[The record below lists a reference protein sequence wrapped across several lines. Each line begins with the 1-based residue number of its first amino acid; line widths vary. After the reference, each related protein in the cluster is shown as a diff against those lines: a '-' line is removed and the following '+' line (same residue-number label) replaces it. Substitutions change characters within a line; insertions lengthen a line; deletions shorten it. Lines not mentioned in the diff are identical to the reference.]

1 MNADLQAALARG
13 PLAAAELRRR
23 LGVSQPSL
31 SRLLREQWSDVAV
44 LGRGRA
50 SRYGWY
56 RRIRELDPELPVYRI
71 SRGGEAQ
78 RIGNLLTLA
87 PDRLWYSDLER
98 PRASGEQ
105 TSIPWFMTDMRPQG
119 FLGRLFPSSHQD
131 LDLPPRVADWS
142 EDQAL
147 YALARRGEDCVGNL
161 VVGEESL
168 ARWVGRMHDDHP
180 IAERDRRRQYGLRA
194 QATLAGHAPGSSA
207 AGEQPKFTA
216 VLQRADLG
224 PIAVIVKF
232 SPRASTAAGR
242 RWADLLL
249 AEWLAGEVLREHGHA
264 AAAATLLQTDE
275 RSYLEVQRFDR
286 VGERGRMGLVS
297 LAALDDEFIGERRGW
312 GESAAGLLRARM
324 IDAEDAR
331 ELRFL
336 AGFGA
341 LIANT
346 DMHLGNA
353 SFLMSDNRRL
363 RLAPAYDMLPM
374 WHAPVGEELPRRELR
389 RPVPRPANA
398 DQWSAALPVARD
410 YWSRLASERRITPG
424 FRRIAAEHASLL
436 A

>member
-1 MNADLQAALARG
+1 MNADLHAALARG
-13 PLAAAELRRR
+13 PLVAAELRRR

-56 RRIRELDPELPVYRI
+56 RRIRELEPDLPVYRI
-71 SRGGEAQ
+71 SRTGEAQ

-87 PDRLWYSDLER
+87 PDRLWYSDLEQ
-98 PRASGEQ
+98 PRASAEHR
-105 TSIPWFMTDMRPQG
+105 SIPWFMTDMRPQG
-119 FLGRLFPSSHQD
+119 FLGRMFPSSHQD
-131 LDLPPRVADWS
+131 LGLPARVADWN

-168 ARWVGRMHDDHP
+168 ARWLGRVHDDHA

-194 QATLAGHAPGSSA
+194 QAALAGHAPGSSA

-216 VLQRADLG
+216 VLRRAGIG
-224 PIAVIVKF
+224 PTSVIVKF
-232 SPRASTAAGR
+232 SPRAFTAAGR

-264 AAAATLLQTDE
+264 AAAAALLQTDE
-275 RSYLEVQRFDR
+275 RSYLEVERFDR

-336 AGFGA
+336 AGFGE

-353 SFLMSDNRRL
+353 SFLVSDNQRL
-363 RLAPAYDMLPM
+363 QLAPAYDMLPM
-374 WHAPVGEELPRRELR
+374 WYAPVGEELPRRELR

-398 DQWSAALPVARD
+398 DQWSAALPVAHAF
-410 YWSRLASERRITPG
+410 WSRLASERRITPG
-424 FRRIAAEHASLL
+424 FRRIAAGHAGLL